1 MSYELFNLNA
11 PAVNEDAS
19 GHADIF
25 KEERLADADLC
36 ICISSKTDSIA
47 AIAGETTAKK
57 QRLSQCAANKFPVHL
72 VLLRKC
78 PFFDSQAQRWQDSSS
93 HGSGSRAPAAA
104 AAAVE
109 AAAAAAAWPV

>member
-57 QRLSQCAANKFPVHL
+57 QRLSQCAGNKFPVHL

-78 PFFDSQAQRWQDSSS
+78 PFFDSQVSSV
-93 HGSGSRAPAAA
+93 PAMLYLCSAA
-104 AAAVE
+104 DCMLLTTSAADA
-109 AAAAAAAWPV
+109 